1 MNRDSRNPPT
11 AFTLI
16 ELLVVIAIIAILAAM
31 LLPALSKAKEK
42 AKSISCL
49 SNMKQIVLANKMYV
63 DDNQGGI
70 VPLALASSAPGYAT
84 WVYAPASFI
93 VQSPGLL
100 WWQDHLRL
108 GGYARNGNVFDCP
121 SMKFLASKN
130 VGASVSTNHT
140 LGIGL
145 NVEFG
150 LVVQS
155 GQPYV
160 RWEKQVS
167 RPSQAI
173 IFADAGAVTLATKDD
188 PNADNWVPDLP
199 FDAAAMQYS
208 GGGVSYLR
216 VPSDNFPGDY
226 PSGDSR
232 SVPRH
237 SKRCNFGF
245 FDGHAEAMKNSK
257 AGYNFYKLGQ
267 WSFEAPRPQP
277 EGAWWA
283 LSH

>member
-1 MNRDSRNPPT
+1 MFRRQCGKLRLRVSSSVLSVREKVGNPRIIQLGQKTVANRQITGRLKKLQLLICAYKSDVNQIFMNRDSRNILA

-31 LLPALSKAKEK
+31 LLPALSKAKETAK
-42 AKSISCL
+42 AISCL

-70 VPLALASSAPGYAT
+70 VPLGLASSAPGYAS
-84 WVYAPASFI
+84 WVYDPASFI
-93 VQSPGLL
+93 VQSAGLL

-108 GGYARNGNVFDCP
+108 GGYAKNGNVFDCP

-150 LVVQS
+150 LVVQA

-167 RPSQAI
+167 WPSQAI
-173 IFADAGAVTLATKDD
+173 IFADGRGGDFDHQRRSECRQLGA
-188 PNADNWVPDLP
+188 
-199 FDAAAMQYS
+199 
-208 GGGVSYLR
+208 
-216 VPSDNFPGDY
+216 
-226 PSGDSR
+226 
-232 SVPRH
+232 RH
-237 SKRCNFGF
+237 
-245 FDGHAEAMKNSK
+245 
-257 AGYNFYKLGQ
+257 
-267 WSFEAPRPQP
+267 PV
-277 EGAWWA
+277 
-283 LSH
+283 